1 MQEGACLVEGRRALG
16 VTARGES
23 EKKMT
28 REGGGCAGR
37 GMAQA
42 VSVVLSPGP
51 TGLQE
56 PPSPPLNHHI
66 PGGFAEVRK
75 KWLCEGLVQR
85 AEHKHPMRV
94 PKGKFRGFLERD
106 SWDCGFCEYGD
117 KALGE
122 FQLPSSNKEK
132 EPEFGESL
140 GESFPFLVI
149 VSRQEEVQSDPSES

>member
-1 MQEGACLVEGRRALG
+1 MGAGRGTEALLLQEGATENKESERAWRTLELVLGSMQEGACLVEGRRALG
-16 VTARGES
+16 VTARAES

-28 REGGGCAGR
+28 REGGGCAGC

-51 TGLQE
+51 AGLQE

-85 AEHKHPMRV
+85 AEHKHPTRV

-106 SWDCGFCEYGD
+106 SWDCVD
-117 KALGE
+117 SANMVIRRWVSVA
-122 FQLPSSNKEK
+122 FQ
-132 EPEFGESL
+132 
-140 GESFPFLVI
+140 
-149 VSRQEEVQSDPSES
+149 